1 MIISDSTLYISI
13 SKDPLLAGES
23 VTIYVKGAKGKL
35 TYKTSNSA
43 VAAVSGKGI
52 VTAKKPG
59 TATITVKDKTKS
71 AKIKIHVVPGATSSI
86 KAVNTASGV
95 KVTWSKVTGA
105 TGYDL
110 YCDGNMVLSNR
121 NVLSYTG
128 YASNGRTYT
137 YKVVARCSAG
147 ASTKSK
153 SVKQTYLKQ
162 PEITEL
168 TSRKSGR
175 IGCWWSKNK
184 DSSGSEMQYS
194 TQKDFKSGIKTVD
207 VPKTDTRNYVV
218 NGLPSGKTY
227 YVRVRRYKKSGNQKT
242 YSAWSV
248 VKSIR
253 VS

>member
-1 MIISDSTLYISI
+1 MKVRKT
-13 SKDPLLAGES
+13 G
-23 VTIYVKGAKGKL
+23 YVV
-35 TYKTSNSA
+35 N
-43 VAAVSGKGI
+43 VSWRRGNC
-52 VTAKKPG
+52 A
-59 TATITVKDKTKS
+59 
-71 AKIKIHVVPGATSSI
+71 
-86 KAVNTASGV
+86 
-95 KVTWSKVTGA
+95 W
-105 TGYDL
+105 GYDL
-110 YCDGNMVLSNR
+110 YCESNIVLSNR

-153 SVKQTYLKQ
+153 FVKQTYLKQ

-253 VS
+253 VSWECPLWAARSLQSRYKPLLIHFSPHD